1 MISNANRRRAR
12 VGVAMITQ
20 RSTDSGA
27 NSTMGPRAK
36 ITAAVIMNSTPRIV
50 YVIRMDVLKLV
61 IGQAA

>member
-1 MISNANRRRAR
+1 
-12 VGVAMITQ
+12 MITQ

-50 YVIRMDVLKLV
+50 YVIRMDFLRLV